1 MTPPETIDYVIIH
14 ELAHLR
20 EMNHSKK
27 FWREV
32 EEMSEKTGLVNYK
45 ICRKWLKEN

>member
-1 MTPPETIDYVIIH
+1 MTPLETIDYVIIH
-14 ELAHLR
+14 ELAHLC

-27 FWREV
+27 FWKKV
-32 EEMSEKTGLVNYK
+32 DEMSKKIGLENYK

>member
-1 MTPPETIDYVIIH
+1 MVPLETIDYVIIH

-27 FWREV
+27 FRNEV
-32 EEMSEKTGLVNYK
+32 EKISEKICLVNYRIYK
-45 ICRKWLKEN
+45 KWLKEN